1 MLLLCGR
8 WQKGAFLKDPW
19 VSVKPLYA
27 LIPRLYGLVTSNE
40 GTMAEVGVFQDKKL
54 SWNLQ
59 YKRRFFEWE
68 KEVHSVLEARL
79 AKVVPKKEG
88 INCCGLVILM
98 ACLL

>member
-59 YKRRFFEWE
+59 YIRRFFEWE
-68 KEVHSVLEARL
+68 KKCIAFWKQDWRRWCREKRGYI
-79 AKVVPKKEG
+79 VV
-88 INCCGLVILM
+88 
-98 ACLL
+98 AW